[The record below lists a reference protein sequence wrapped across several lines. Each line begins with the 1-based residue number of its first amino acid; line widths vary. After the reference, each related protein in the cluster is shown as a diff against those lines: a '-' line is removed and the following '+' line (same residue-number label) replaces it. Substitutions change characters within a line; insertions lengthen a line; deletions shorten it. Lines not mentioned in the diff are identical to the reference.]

1 MIADRVTLPLAALR
15 IAADRLCN
23 VICIDPW
30 TDEVLA
36 GGHDVA
42 CLQPLL
48 VERDLKI
55 ADAYDLIAASSKAC
69 LAGKHER
76 CEMCACYHHT
86 PKGERPYFRSAR
98 G

>member
-1 MIADRVTLPLAALR
+1 MTGDRVTVPLAALR

-48 VERDLKI
+48 VE
-55 ADAYDLIAASSKAC
+55 A
-69 LAGKHER
+69 E
-76 CEMCACYHHT
+76 
-86 PKGERPYFRSAR
+86 AR
-98 G
+98 NPVSDVDWSYLSCGNCGH

>member
-1 MIADRVTLPLAALR
+1 MSTEDQVTVPLAALR

-48 VERDLKI
+48 AEAKP
-55 ADAYDLIAASSKAC
+55 A
-69 LAGKHER
+69 
-76 CEMCACYHHT
+76 
-86 PKGERPYFRSAR
+86 KGERPYFRSAR